1 MPNNQ
6 QPRKN
11 LSELFRDYW
20 HYFAT
25 VDMFAAYYGLSV
37 KTACRCLAWGKLR
50 YEREC
55 AQPPRP
61 VYDDLTA
68 N

>member
-1 MPNNQ
+1 MPNV
-6 QPRKN
+6 QPRKK
-11 LSELFRDYW
+11 LTELFADYW

-37 KTACRCLAWGKLR
+37 KVACKCIQWGRLH
-50 YEREC
+50 YERQC
-55 AQPPRP
+55 AQPPQP
-61 VYDDLTA
+61 TDDLTA